1 MKIKFPH
8 IPYVSRK
15 IGIDMYNS
23 GFIKF
28 NQGIEGVVK
37 IAEEVITNDALK
49 EKALDEKTEN
59 ILEENSEDMHI
70 MQVDRRSMFWM
81 VKKRLA
87 DESDFVLKHDD
98 RYNKLS
104 HEILELSWKKNYID
118 YSVSENRAR
127 NIIYSSIEEY
137 LKNFEKIE
145 DIVVEKLENSSK
157 KLIPGT
163 PEYDLAFEKYY
174 QDELKKKRNVLVFNG
189 FIKSNFLH
197 CAHSFFA

>member
-28 NQGIEGVVK
+28 NQGIESVVK
-37 IAEEVITNDALK
+37 IAEEVITNDAIK

-87 DESDFVLKHDD
+87 EESDFILKHDD

-174 QDELKKKRNVLVFNG
+174 QDELKKRGMF
-189 FIKSNFLH
+189 
-197 CAHSFFA
+197 